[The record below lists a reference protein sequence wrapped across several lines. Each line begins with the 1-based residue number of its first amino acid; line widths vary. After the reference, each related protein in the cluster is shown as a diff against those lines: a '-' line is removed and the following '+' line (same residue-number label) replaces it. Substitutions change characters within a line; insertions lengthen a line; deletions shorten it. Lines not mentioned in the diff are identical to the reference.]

1 MVVFD
6 LGRKESEHKGE
17 LGCHKWF
24 LDEFLGI
31 IKVLSYRT
39 VGKAMGSTLHSTYIY
54 LVFSKSNSYHV
65 FLEEVSVIKTRD
77 MLPM

>member
-39 VGKAMGSTLHSTYIY
+39 VGKAMGST
-54 LVFSKSNSYHV
+54 
-65 FLEEVSVIKTRD
+65 
-77 MLPM
+77 